1 MEKEI
6 VISIL
11 TAVSWIFG
19 SLIVVV
25 TFQKMALS
33 ISKWNR
39 RRKRSISTRKRYED
53 FIIGKKISA
62 LNQLL

>member
-19 SLIVVV
+19 SLIVFV
-25 TFQKMALS
+25 TIQKIALS
-33 ISKWNR
+33 LSKWNR
-39 RRKRSISTRKRYED
+39 RRKKSISTRKRYED
-53 FIIGKKISA
+53 FIIGKKMRA
-62 LNQLL
+62 LN

>member
-25 TFQKMALS
+25 TLQKMALS